1 MGARAHTRTHAPTLH
16 SDSPHLVYLFKPI
29 RCSTKDLFV
38 LQRLGHAWQ
47 TPFKGFETA
56 CWPTLVSPPQLLP
69 TPHHTTPHHTTPP
82 PSHPH
87 HTTPHHTTPHHTPL
101 THTTP
106 HHTTPHHS
114 TAQ

>member
-1 MGARAHTRTHAPTLH
+1 MGARAHTRTHAPTLP
-16 SDSPHLVYLFKPI
+16 SESLHLVSLFKPI

-69 TPHHTTPHHTTPP
+69 TPHHTTPHHLPSCILLTPAWSTHPPTTHAVLY
-82 PSHPH
+82 S
-87 HTTPHHTTPHHTPL
+87 
-101 THTTP
+101 
-106 HHTTPHHS
+106 
-114 TAQ
+114 